1 MRNYNSI
8 DLMKFVM
15 ALCVVTIHT
24 YIVDGMNPSFLRDI
38 LHSLI
43 RNAVPFFFIPS
54 SFFIMKRERSSLK
67 VNEKVLLSLPQRP
80 RFFRL
85 YFLLQGS

>member
-1 MRNYNSI
+1 MINKLTPMKNYNSI

-24 YIVDGMNPSFLRDI
+24 FFVENMEPSIIRDF

-43 RNAVPFFFIPS
+43 CSAVPFFF
-54 SFFIMKRERSSLK
+54 MC
-67 VNEKVLLSLPQRP
+67 LLSLR
-80 RFFRL
+80 
-85 YFLLQGS
+85 

>member
-15 ALCVVTIHT
+15 ALGVVTIHT

-43 RNAVPFFFIPS
+43 RNAVPFFFITS
-54 SFFIMKRERSSLK
+54 SFFIMKRERDTDVK
-67 VNEKVLLSLPQRP
+67 RYWKR
-80 RFFRL
+80 
-85 YFLLQGS
+85 YFSFISVRSHGMHCR